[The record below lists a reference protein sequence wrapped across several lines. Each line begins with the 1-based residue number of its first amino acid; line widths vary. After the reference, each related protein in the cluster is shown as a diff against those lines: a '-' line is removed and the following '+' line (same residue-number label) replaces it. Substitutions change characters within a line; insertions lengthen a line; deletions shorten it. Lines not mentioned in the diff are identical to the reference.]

1 MCRHRVNAV
10 SDNTKQQNLI
20 QAKTTKTSFVLAF
33 FCDHTFLHLW
43 ELRIRFTRACNVFLL
58 GGTQN
63 GLNLAAKRGSNE
75 MTASDWSI
83 LAENAI

>member
-1 MCRHRVNAV
+1 M
-10 SDNTKQQNLI
+10 NTSGPMYLHPLPVEIKKKSIYSSVQC
-20 QAKTTKTSFVLAF
+20 F
-33 FCDHTFLHLW
+33 F
-43 ELRIRFTRACNVFLL
+43 I